1 MTSILSSQKLK
12 KITIQGDDDF
22 YHWFLFDVG
31 VGWSDVLEG
40 GVSTRGLIP
49 GPNPSSDPHHPRVP
63 HLAHVERPRPKSY
76 RGPSTIKVNIGL
88 PRL

>member
-1 MTSILSSQKLK
+1 MGPSLFESSANVEDWAALLTK
-12 KITIQGDDDF
+12 
-22 YHWFLFDVG
+22 WFLFDVG
-31 VGWSDVLEG
+31 VGWSNVLEV
-40 GVSTRGLIP
+40 GVSTSSHIP